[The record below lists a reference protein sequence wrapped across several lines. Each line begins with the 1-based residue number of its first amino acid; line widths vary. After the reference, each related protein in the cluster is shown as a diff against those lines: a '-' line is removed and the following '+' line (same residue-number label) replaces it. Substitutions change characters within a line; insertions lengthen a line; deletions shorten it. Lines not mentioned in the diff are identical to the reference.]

1 VGLLDP
7 EGPVR
12 ALVYRVDLQ
21 DARMSPA
28 SADVVDSLRGLGPC
42 TVRELT
48 EDTGRTRAAAQLA
61 VGTLLRRGLVDY
73 ASPYCVH
80 GSIYAA
86 RYQLTVEQIEC
97 RGIAE
102 ENDVGRMSMARWD
115 VLDSLRTLGRAT
127 AAQIAEDTGRRRPDV
142 VAILA
147 LAEDADL
154 VVRDGVE
161 DPHAVPVWRIAASA
175 VIPEEPPHA
184 TELDRR
190 PRLTYDR
197 LLAREVDWSRA
208 YPGQAEAYAGARRY
222 ARRAGRPWPPERP

>member
-1 VGLLDP
+1 MGRLDP
-7 EGPVR
+7 EEPVR
-12 ALVYRVDLQ
+12 ALVYQVDLS

-28 SADVVDSLRGLGPC
+28 SADVADSLRGLGPC
-42 TVRELT
+42 TARELA
-48 EDTGRTRAAAQLA
+48 EDTGRTRPAIKRALD
-61 VGTLLRRGLVDY
+61 TLRRRGHVDY

-80 GSIYAA
+80 GSIYAS
-86 RYQLTVEQIEC
+86 RYQLTVQQIEC

-102 ENDVGRMSMARWD
+102 EDDVGRMSMARWD

-127 AAQIAEDTGRRRPDV
+127 AVQIAEDTGRRRPDV

-161 DPHAVPVWRIAASA
+161 EPHAVPVWRVAASA

-208 YPGQAEAYAGARRY
+208 YLGQAEAYAGARRY